1 MYTNITRG
9 VLAMGKI
16 EVILANENLDEMT
29 FYLDYVDI
37 LIDFFEKREIKVDE
51 LYEEKRI
58 LTEKI
63 EELSQ

>member
-1 MYTNITRG
+1 
-9 VLAMGKI
+9 MGKI
-16 EVILANENLDEMT
+16 EVILANENLDEMM

-37 LIDFFEKREIKVDE
+37 LIDFFEKREIEVDE

-58 LTEKI
+58 LTNKI